1 MDNEQSELENLRRRI
16 SQLDEQFIELL
27 AERFEISRL
36 IGEFKRSKDANPSD
50 PDREEAILDHWAELA
65 LEHQLSPDLA
75 RAVIRAIMDQ
85 VVREHQEI
93 KSYTS

>member
-1 MDNEQSELENLRRRI
+1 MTDSLNELENLRRRI
-16 SQLDEQFIELL
+16 SQLDQQFIELL

-36 IGEFKRSKDANPSD
+36 IGEFKRSKDADPSD
-50 PDREEAILDHWAELA
+50 PEREEAILDRWADLA
-65 LEHQLSPDLA
+65 SDHQLNPDLA
-75 RAVIRAIMDQ
+75 RAIIRAIMDQ